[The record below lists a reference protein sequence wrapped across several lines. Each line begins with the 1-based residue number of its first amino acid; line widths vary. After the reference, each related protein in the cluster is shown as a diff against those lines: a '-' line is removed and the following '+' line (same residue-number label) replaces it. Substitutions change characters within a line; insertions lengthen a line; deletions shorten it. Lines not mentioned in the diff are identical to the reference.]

1 MTPDILFVIGILFL
15 GFLLFTTEF
24 FSIDHTA
31 MIILT
36 ILFVTGYLTPQE
48 ALSGFSNPAV
58 ITIAFLF
65 IISHALQKTRI
76 LEYLIIRVRRLA
88 DRSILLGR
96 AVYLTTI
103 GIASAVVNNTAI
115 VAIFMPVSIRLSQ
128 KYKMSPS
135 KMLIPLSYA
144 AILGGTLTLVGT
156 STNLLVNSIY
166 ASNPS
171 GSSVALK
178 ALTAK
183 GITSEN
189 FMEALSGDINSLK
202 DDLVAISGVVERYR
216 TDLKKSYPNITDQ
229 DLNEKIKDSEKHI
242 NKQILETLYDAK
254 IVGSFENLIKNLGKS
269 FGTEPMGMFEFTK
282 YGIILMCIGL
292 IYILLIAPM
301 LLPSRTTTSSLTKS
315 YHLGGY
321 LTEMKVTPD
330 SPLVGRTC
338 MDRGVNKNY
347 DVMVLD
353 ILRDGKMITNSI
365 RLTKLQ
371 EGDILFV
378 RGTLE
383 NFLRMKEVE
392 KIKLL
397 TDEKLTQE
405 ELEKE
410 DNVLVEAILTN
421 KSDLVG
427 QSPMQGSFR
436 RKFGLFVLAIRRE
449 GTILKKKIAHVILN
463 SYDTLLVY
471 GPEKKVDKLSEKGEF
486 LVLGEVDAELSK
498 QRFWW
503 MTIIVII
510 GTIFLAASGIMP
522 IVKSAMFGVVIL
534 LTLRIITPQESYQ
547 SINWQVIILISALIP
562 VGIVIQ
568 KTGTADW
575 LGAFI
580 SSAVKDVPPEWK
592 PQVLLGL
599 IYLITVILTEVSSNA
614 ATAIIMTPIALAVT
628 QQMGFDARAF
638 VFAVAFAASASF
650 ITPVG
655 YQTNLMV
662 YGPGGYKFSDY
673 IRVGLPLAFIFWITA
688 IFVLP
693 VLWPI

>member
-1 MTPDILFVIGILFL
+1 MAPDIIFVLCVISL
-15 GFLLFTTEF
+15 GFLMFIFEL
-24 FSIDHTA
+24 FSIDITA
-31 MIILT
+31 MILLT
-36 ILFVTGYLTPQE
+36 IFFVLGFLTPQE

-76 LEYLIIRVRRLA
+76 LEYLIVRVRRLA

-96 AVYLTTI
+96 AVYLFTI

-166 ASNPS
+166 
-171 GSSVALK
+171 
-178 ALTAK
+178 
-183 GITSEN
+183 
-189 FMEALSGDINSLK
+189 
-202 DDLVAISGVVERYR
+202 
-216 TDLKKSYPNITDQ
+216 
-229 DLNEKIKDSEKHI
+229 
-242 NKQILETLYDAK
+242 ILEP
-254 IVGSFENLIKNLGKS
+254 GN
-269 FGTEPMGMFEFTK
+269 EPMGMFEFTK
-282 YGIILMCIGL
+282 YGIILMLIGL
-292 IYILLIAPM
+292 TYILFIAPM
-301 LLPSRTTTSSLTKS
+301 LLPSRTSTSSLTKS

-321 LTEMKVTPD
+321 LTEMKVTEE
-330 SPLVGRTC
+330 SPLNGTTC
-338 MDRGVNKNY
+338 MDRGINKNY
-347 DVMVLD
+347 DVTVLD

-365 RLTKLQ
+365 RLTRLKLD
-371 EGDILFV
+371 DILFV

-392 KIKLL
+392 KVTML

-410 DNVLVEAILTN
+410 DNILVETIVTDKAQFVGKSLM
-421 KSDLVG
+421 KSD
-427 QSPMQGSFR
+427 FR
-436 RKFGLFVLAIRRE
+436 RRFGLFILAIRRE
-449 GTILKKKIAHVILN
+449 GSILRKKIAHVVLN
-463 SYDTLLVY
+463 AYDTLLVY
-471 GPEKKVDKLSEKGEF
+471 GPEKKVRDLTNNGEF
-486 LVLGEVDAELSK
+486 LVLGEVDAELRK
-498 QRFWW
+498 QRLWW
-503 MTIIVII
+503 MTIVVII
-510 GTIFLAASGIMP
+510 GVISLAALGIMP
-522 IVKSAMFGVVIL
+522 IVKSAMLGVVL
-534 LTLRIITPQESYQ
+534 LLALGVISPQESYQ

-568 KTGTADW
+568 KTGTAEW
-575 LGAFI
+575 IGGLIA
-580 SSAVKDVPPEWK
+580 SVAQSVPKEMQVK
-592 PQVLLGL
+592 VLLGL

-628 QQMGFDARAF
+628 NQMGLDPRAF

-673 IRVGLPLAFIFWITA
+673 IRVGFPLALIFWIVA

-693 VLWPI
+693 VLWPTN